1 MQIDSVFSTLDEP
14 LYNFLQQKSNE
25 IEFINDID
33 EVPDLNAFD
42 DENKNKPILI
52 VFDDFFDFSTRI
64 LINRFNGL
72 ETFFLSLIYKNL
84 RSRFMLELMVIF
96 VSI

>member
-1 MQIDSVFSTLDEP
+1 MFGSLLDQFVSSFARANV
-14 LYNFLQQKSNE
+14 LSK
-25 IEFINDID
+25 
-33 EVPDLNAFD
+33 FD
-42 DENKNKPILI
+42 
-52 VFDDFFDFSTRI
+52 FDADRFFDFSTRI

-72 ETFFLSLIYKNL
+72 ETFFLSLIYKNP